1 MGKSIQMKPLKLTGN
16 DVQLIIS
23 SLNQTIDQWLKLA
36 GKDGKIVNKINGI
49 DAIELIRELADLLY
63 RVEDYQMALEEQ
75 LELEET
81 FPDNVIKFRKDE

>member
-1 MGKSIQMKPLKLTGN
+1 MKPLKLTGN

-36 GKDGKIVNKINGI
+36 GKDGKMVNKINGI

>member
-1 MGKSIQMKPLKLTGN
+1 MKPLKLTGN

-36 GKDGKIVNKINGI
+36 GKDGKLPTLINGI

-63 RVEDYQMALEEQ
+63 RVEDYQMALEKEI
-75 LELEET
+75 EIEDN
-81 FPDNVIKFRKDE
+81 FPDNVIKFRKDR

>member
-1 MGKSIQMKPLKLTGN
+1 MKPLKLTGN

-36 GKDGKIVNKINGI
+36 GKDGKVINKINGI

>member
-1 MGKSIQMKPLKLTGN
+1 MKPLQLTGN

-36 GKDGKIVNKINGI
+36 GKDGKMLTHIDGI

-63 RVEDYQMALEEQ
+63 RVEDYQIALEKEI
-75 LELEET
+75 ELEDD
-81 FPDNVIKFRKDE
+81 FPDNVIKFRRDK

>member
-1 MGKSIQMKPLKLTGN
+1 MKPLQLTGN

-36 GKDGKIVNKINGI
+36 GKDGKMPTHINGI

-63 RVEDYQMALEEQ
+63 RVEDYQIALEKEI
-75 LELEET
+75 ELEDD
-81 FPDNVIKFRKDE
+81 FPDNVIKFRRDK